1 MLNIPSGKHTKND
14 GTSPFLIGTSII
26 NCNFQLAML
35 NYQRVPMVNAIML
48 ANQ

>member
-14 GTSPFLIGTSII
+14 GTSPFLIGNINYKLQFSI
-26 NCNFQLAML
+26 AML